1 MAKLAEGIRIVDADS
16 HMTER
21 HDLFTERAPKGFEDK
36 VPHVV
41 KIDGKDMW
49 VIDGHTFGKAG
60 SGGTVDRDGNK
71 HPFRDSQG
79 GPWGIDDV
87 HLSAWDP
94 TERLKMMDEFRIDT
108 QVIYPNAIGIGGQ
121 NLVNT
126 VKDPALVLLCVQLY
140 NDALAEVQ
148 EESNNRL
155 LPMPIMPA
163 WSIKD
168 CVIEAQ
174 RCAAMGYRGVNM
186 TSDPQDSGSPDLGSP
201 EWDPFWEVCTGLQ
214 LPVHFHIGASQ
225 TSLSYYGTTFWPS
238 QDDYVKPAIGGASLF
253 QNNSRVLLNSAY
265 SGMFDRHP
273 DLKMVSV
280 ESGIGWIPFMLEAM
294 DYELLENAPEHAK
307 KIQKL
312 PSEYFRDNWYATL
325 WFENGRGNLQ
335 QLIDNVGEDNIMFET
350 DWPHPTCLFPSPL
363 AAVEEKIATL
373 RPETQRKVM
382 GDNAIKLYRLD
393 DERSTTNGGGRV
405 SELPSGT
412 VTFLFT
418 DLEGSTR
425 LWEEQPDAMRP
436 CARPSRRDRA
446 RRDRGPRRARGEDD
460 G

>member
-1 MAKLAEGIRIVDADS
+1 MAKLVEGIRIVDADA
-16 HMTER
+16 HLTER
-21 HDLFTERAPKGFEDK
+21 HDLFTERAPKGYEDK

-41 KIDGKDMW
+41 KIDGMDTW

-60 SGGTVDRDGNK
+60 SGGTVDRDGKK
-71 HPFRDSQG
+71 HPYIDSQG
-79 GPWGIDDV
+79 GSWGIDDV

-94 TERLKMMDEFRIDT
+94 AERLKLMDEFGIDT

-126 VKDPALVLLCVQLY
+126 VKDPELVLLCVQLY

-163 WSIKD
+163 WSIED
-168 CVIEAQ
+168 CVREAQ

-186 TSDPQDSGSPDLGSP
+186 TSDPQDSGSPDLGDPS
-201 EWDPFWEVCTGLQ
+201 WDPFWDVCEGLQ

-225 TSLSYYGTTFWPS
+225 TSLSYFGTTFWPS

-273 DLKMVSV
+273 NLKMVSV

-294 DYELLENAPEHAK
+294 DYELDGERPRARQEAPEAPVGV
-307 KIQKL
+307 L
-312 PSEYFRDNWYATL
+312 PRQLVRDVLVRERPRRPAAAHRQRR
-325 WFENGRGNLQ
+325 RGQ
-335 QLIDNVGEDNIMFET
+335 HHVRDR
-350 DWPHPTCLFPSPL
+350 L
-363 AAVEEKIATL
+363 AAPHLPV
-373 RPETQRKVM
+373 PEPAR
-382 GDNAIKLYRLD
+382 
-393 DERSTTNGGGRV
+393 GG
-405 SELPSGT
+405 
-412 VTFLFT
+412 
-418 DLEGSTR
+418 
-425 LWEEQPDAMRP
+425 
-436 CARPSRRDRA
+436 
-446 RRDRGPRRARGEDD
+446 RGEDRGAPARDPAQGD
-460 G
+460 GRQRHQAVPDRRLSGGRQVAVRR